1 MLIYCMDSRNID
13 KHLFRSKMICLFGNG
28 QGVKESGGSTRR
40 SLLGMSSKRDGRIQ
54 PSVTSQPPRFTD
66 RMGGTGGDEL
76 LGVAMVD
83 VLSQLELD
91 EIREVWC
98 L

>member
-1 MLIYCMDSRNID
+1 M
-13 KHLFRSKMICLFGNG
+13 F
-28 QGVKESGGSTRR
+28 
-40 SLLGMSSKRDGRIQ
+40 GMSSKRDGRIQ

-76 LGVAMVD
+76 LGVAMVG
-83 VLSQLELD
+83 VLSIAAGD
-91 EIREVWC
+91 EIKREVWW